1 MVKEWV
7 YRWAMVNAAVLLI
20 DQHSS
25 KGIGQPLM
33 AVVPYDA
40 KAIAKP
46 IFLTG
51 AIRLFC
57 GYIEGHNYNPP
68 RSRCQV
74 GDIQESEQA
83 SLLGHRGLKAKRGLS
98 PIIRTQV
105 VGRTLVHCEAAVAG
119 TTDP

>member
-7 YRWAMVNAAVLLI
+7 YRWAMLNAVVLLI
-20 DQHSS
+20 DKHSS

-40 KAIAKP
+40 ESIAKP

-57 GYIEGHNYNPP
+57 GYIEGITTTRHEAVVRLAIFRRMN
-68 RSRCQV
+68 RLHCW
-74 GDIQESEQA
+74 DIVD
-83 SLLGHRGLKAKRGLS
+83 LKQR
-98 PIIRTQV
+98 
-105 VGRTLVHCEAAVAG
+105 EA
-119 TTDP
+119 